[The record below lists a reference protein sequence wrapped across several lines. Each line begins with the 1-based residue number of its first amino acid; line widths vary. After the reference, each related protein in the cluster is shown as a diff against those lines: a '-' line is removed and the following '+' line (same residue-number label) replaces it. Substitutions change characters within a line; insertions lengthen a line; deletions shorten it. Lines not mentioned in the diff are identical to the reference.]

1 MRRSKE
7 LLIAL
12 PWLRGATDREA
23 GVKLSRGT
31 ERGPCLTVVIQHE
44 LQIIT
49 DLVRK
54 CKMAPH
60 SSLLV
65 TGGRRE
71 EEAYQTWNNSLRFF
85 SSATQYPL
93 CREKSDA
100 VIAVLLTLMPLC
112 FVSDKML
119 VQKRSQKQSLH

>member
-1 MRRSKE
+1 MRRSEE

-12 PWLRGATDREA
+12 PRFRGATDREA
-23 GVKLSRGT
+23 GVKPWRGT
-31 ERGPCLTVVIQHE
+31 ERGPCLTVVIQRE

-49 DLVRK
+49 DPVRK
-54 CKMAPH
+54 HKMALH

-71 EEAYQTWNNSLRFF
+71 EEAYETWNNSLSIFP
-85 SSATQYPL
+85 STTQYPL
-93 CREKSDA
+93 CRDKSDA
-100 VIAVLLTLMPLC
+100 AIAVLLTLMPLC

-119 VQKRSQKQSLH
+119 VQKRSQEQPLH